1 MTNYKGL
8 SYEHQTS
15 TNYEEV
21 SQGGQPGSQDDTQ
34 SQEKLR
40 DKAVFKGTET

>member
-1 MTNYKGL
+1 MRKCHR
-8 SYEHQTS
+8 E
-15 TNYEEV
+15 
-21 SQGGQPGSQDDTQ
+21 GSQDDTQ